1 MLNIN
6 LVYFKVDNARQTDE
20 KEKTE
25 NYLYKHVKE
34 TMTNSYNVNKKS
46 YYAKF
51 YTDKLGT
58 INEMAEQIPR
68 KI

>member
-1 MLNIN
+1 
-6 LVYFKVDNARQTDE
+6 
-20 KEKTE
+20 
-25 NYLYKHVKE
+25 
-34 TMTNSYNVNKKS
+34 MTNSYNVNKKS